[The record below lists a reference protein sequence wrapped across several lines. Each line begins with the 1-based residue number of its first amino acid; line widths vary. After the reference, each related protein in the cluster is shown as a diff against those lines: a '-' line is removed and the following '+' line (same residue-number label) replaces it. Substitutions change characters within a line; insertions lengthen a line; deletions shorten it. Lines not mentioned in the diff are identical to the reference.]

1 MSKII
6 SCALLLS
13 CLMFSSSVCWAD
25 QMNNSAAPPLTHG
38 DSVRMGEDMYVQGY
52 QEYEHD
58 HLDSALA
65 LFSKAVTW
73 DSLHA
78 GAWHGLGST
87 LARLNRHAEA
97 QNAFD
102 RCLALKPDHLMAW
115 WHRGCDNAV
124 AGRAEEALADLR
136 HAIALDSSVK
146 HWPPEDPCWK
156 NLLSDPRLLEITR

>member
-1 MSKII
+1 MKKIVACL
-6 SCALLLS
+6 SLLFCVVFALAI
-13 CLMFSSSVCWAD
+13 WAAEP
-25 QMNNSAAPPLTHG
+25 NALTRG
-38 DSVRMGEDMYVQGY
+38 DSVRMGEDLYVQGY
-52 QEYEHD
+52 QEYESG
-58 HLDSALA
+58 HLDSAVT
-65 LFSKAVTW
+65 LFGKAVTW

-97 QNAFD
+97 QSAFD
-102 RCLALKPDHLMAW
+102 RCLALRPDYLMAW

-146 HWPPEDPCWK
+146 RWPPEDPCWK
-156 NLLSDPRLLEITR
+156 NLLNDPRLLEIIR